1 MFKEQDFAYEELT
14 PLPIKPETLLS
25 EFNLYSHIIPFKPN
39 RKQLFSRSFTGKL
52 DLHRSVRSIAT
63 NDKEKAPIPL
73 TNRISNAS
81 EFYLAAIES
90 PVNFTQ
96 FYAMEFRLKTLV
108 TIQLLT
114 NLNQKYFIA

>member
-25 EFNLYSHIIPFKPN
+25 EFNFYSPIILFKPN

-52 DLHRSVRSIAT
+52 DFHRSIAT

-108 TIQLLT
+108 TIQLLI